1 VEEISWT
8 GTDAPSE
15 IKYVDLLC
23 RKSKVLSENDR
34 LREVSTDEQE
44 RQGRAWAARNG
55 YTVRHVWTELGSAY
69 KERKR
74 EEFEGALKAITSGK
88 SQALW
93 VYMLDRF
100 SRKGAEDV
108 LKVIGKARVIFDW
121 DRLDSMD
128 DRDRERI
135 ISEAERARTYSAR
148 LSARVTDV
156 KRSQRD
162 RGEWVSGWPPF
173 GLKVGK
179 DRRLY
184 LDHTPA
190 AKGMKESRAEVMREL
205 FRLSALGASAKDLA
219 KALEAKGIPHC
230 AYKNGDW
237 VPDGS
242 RWVPTTL
249 RRWITNPAYAGWQV
263 VHLSPENGG
272 RHKTVAYRNDKGERV
287 KVCAPGNDL
296 VTDEEQAEAIAGK
309 GARGRSFDG
318 ATHLAEPKPG
328 KGLPWGGSDG
338 PRERGVAVH
347 ILTTLLECANCGR
360 NMFFTGESYVCG
372 STQGGAPCPKP
383 ARVTGKAIEPYVF
396 KKWCEY
402 VTNSAEDD
410 DLLAIISERWAKITR
425 PEETAEAEKARETFR
440 AAEKALGQ
448 LLQDKR
454 DGLYDGPAAQF
465 FRPAHRDAMSAVTEA
480 EKALAKFGGVRVDIS
495 FLMDAHQVKEYWAK
509 LTKNG
514 EKSLQRDLLGC
525 ALDRIYVTESPGIG
539 KRFDGDKRVRFQ
551 WANQDAPATPKR
563 SEVASVS

>member
-1 VEEISWT
+1 VDEIIWS
-8 GTDAPSE
+8 GTNAPSE

-34 LREVSTDEQE
+34 LREVSTQEQE
-44 RQGRAWAARNG
+44 KQGRAWAARNG
-55 YTVRHVWTELGSAY
+55 YIVRHVWIELGSAY
-69 KERKR
+69 KDRKR
-74 EEFEGALKAITSGK
+74 EEFDGALKAITSGL

-173 GLKVGK
+173 GLVVGK
-179 DRRLY
+179 DRHLY
-184 LDHTPA
+184 PDTSPA
-190 AKGMKESRAEVMREL
+190 ADGMKETRAEVMQEL

-219 KALEAKGIPHC
+219 KALDAKGIPHC
-230 AYKNGDW
+230 AYKGGEW
-237 VPDGS
+237 VPDGK

-249 RRWITNPAYAGWQV
+249 RRWITNPVYAGWQV

-272 RHKTVAYRNDKGERV
+272 RHKTVVYRNERGERV
-287 KVCAPGNDL
+287 RVIPEGQEL
-296 VTDEEQAEAIAGK
+296 VSDEEQAAAIAGS
-309 GARGRSFDG
+309 GAVDRAFDG
-318 ATHLAEPKPG
+318 GTHLAKPEPG
-328 KGLPWGGSDG
+328 KGLPWGGSKG
-338 PRERGVAVH
+338 PRERGVVVH
-347 ILTTLLECANCGR
+347 ILTTLLECANCTR

-372 STQGGAPCPKP
+372 SIQGGTVCPAP
-383 ARVTGKAIEPYVF
+383 ARVTGKAIEPYIF
-396 KKWCEY
+396 RKWRDY
-402 VTNSAEDD
+402 VTNCAEDD
-410 DLLAIISERWAKITR
+410 DLLAIISERWAKIVR
-425 PEETAEAEKARETFR
+425 PEESAEAEKARKTFR
-440 AAEKALGQ
+440 EAENALGQ

-465 FRPAHRDAMSAVTEA
+465 FRPAHREAMSAVREA
-480 EKALAKFGGVRVDIS
+480 EKVLAKYGGLRVDIS
-495 FLMDAHQVKEYWAK
+495 FLMEAEEVTEYWEGLAK
-509 LTKNG
+509 AGDKD
-514 EKSLQRDLLGC
+514 KQRELLAC
-525 ALDRIYVTESPGIG
+525 AIDRIYVKESPGIG
-539 KRFDGDKRVRFQ
+539 KRFDGEKRVRIQ
-551 WANQDAPATPKR
+551 WADQPEESTP
-563 SEVASVS
+563 

>member
-1 VEEISWT
+1 MSEIVWS
-8 GTDAPSE
+8 GTEPRSGE

-23 RKSKVLSENDR
+23 RKSKVLSEGDR

-55 YTVRHVWTELGSAY
+55 YIVRHVWTELGSAY
-69 KERKR
+69 KERQRK
-74 EEFEGALKAITSGK
+74 EFEGALAAITSGK
-88 SQALW
+88 SHALW

-148 LSARVTDV
+148 LSARVSDV

-173 GLKVGK
+173 GLVVGK

-184 LDHTPA
+184 PDDSPA
-190 AKGMKESRAEVMREL
+190 APGMTETRADVVREL
-205 FRLSALGASAKDLA
+205 FRLSAKGASAKDLA
-219 KALEAKGIPHC
+219 KALESRGIPHC
-230 AYKNGDW
+230 KYKGGEW
-237 VPDGS
+237 VPDGA

-263 VHLSPENGG
+263 VHLTPEGGSG
-272 RHKTVAYRNDKGERV
+272 RHKTVAYRNARGERV
-287 KVCAPGNDL
+287 RVIPEGL
-296 VTDEEQAEAIAGK
+296 EIVTDEQQAAAIAGK
-309 GARGRSFDG
+309 GAVERSFDSPFGG
-318 ATHLAEPKPG
+318 AE
-328 KGLPWGGSDG
+328 G
-338 PRERGVAVH
+338 PRQRGKAVH
-347 ILTTLLECANCGR
+347 ILTGLLECAECGR

-372 STQGGAPCPKP
+372 ATQGGRVCPRP
-383 ARVTGKAIEPYVF
+383 ARVTGKAIEPYVYSR
-396 KKWCEY
+396 WRAY

-425 PEETAEAEKARETFR
+425 PEETREAEAARAALV

-448 LLQDKR
+448 LLQDRR

-465 FRPAHRDAMSAVTEA
+465 FRPAHRDAVSAVREA
-480 EKALAKFGGVRVDIS
+480 ETALARYGGTRVDIS
-495 FLMDAHQVKEYWAK
+495 FLVDAEQVDEYWAGLAEDK
-509 LTKNG
+509 AKQRELLGVAIDRIFVKPSPYIGARFNG
-514 EKSLQRDLLGC
+514 EQ
-525 ALDRIYVTESPGIG
+525 
-539 KRFDGDKRVRFQ
+539 RVRIR
-551 WANQDAPATPKR
+551 WADEDA
-563 SEVASVS
+563 